1 MSICHIYITYISH
14 KCISTLLFLFSSP
27 PPPTRW
33 ALRRPATISQQEWG
47 AGIKLHL
54 PPLLDI
60 IKLYHIVYI
69 ISIKVLSYIFKYRL
83 YISSPN
89 RMGSLYEIA
98 LIPFLLSYIIICI
111 VIILIFADVL
121 KSRFHILNIK

>member
-1 MSICHIYITYISH
+1 MSICHIYVTYISY

-83 YISSPN
+83 YISIPN

-98 LIPFLLSYIIICI
+98 LIAFLSYINICI
-111 VIILIFADVL
+111 VIISIFADVL
-121 KSRFHILNIK
+121 KSRFHILKIR

>member
-47 AGIKLHL
+47 AGIKLHP

-98 LIPFLLSYIIICI
+98 LIAFLSYINICI
-111 VIILIFADVL
+111 VIISIFADVL
-121 KSRFHILNIK
+121 KSRFHILKIR

>member
-1 MSICHIYITYISH
+1 MSICHIYITYISY
-14 KCISTLLFLFSSP
+14 KCKSTLLFLFSSP

-47 AGIKLHL
+47 AGIKLHP

-98 LIPFLLSYIIICI
+98 LIDFLSYINICI
-111 VIILIFADVL
+111 VIISIFADVL
-121 KSRFHILNIK
+121 KSRFHILKIR